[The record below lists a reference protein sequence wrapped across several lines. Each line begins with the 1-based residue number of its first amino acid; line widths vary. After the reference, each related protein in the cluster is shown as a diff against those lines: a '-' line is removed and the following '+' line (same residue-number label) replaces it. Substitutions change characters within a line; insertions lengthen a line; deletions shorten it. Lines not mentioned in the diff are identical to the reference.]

1 MIRSKFRVY
10 DDETLKMLKRA
21 VGPTPKYFLG
31 VRENET
37 HLCFEGAEHDQ
48 RSPDTLLASVLPTAC
63 ISDEVSSR
71 GNEPVKAGLRR
82 WRKRSIELT
91 AKSSQGVQDG

>member
-1 MIRSKFRVY
+1 MIRGKFSVY

-21 VGPTPKYFLG
+21 VAL
-31 VRENET
+31 R
-37 HLCFEGAEHDQ
+37 
-48 RSPDTLLASVLPTAC
+48 RSTSWVSERMKLISASKALNMTSAAQTLLASVLPTAC

-71 GNEPVKAGLRR
+71 GNEPVKAGLGR

-91 AKSSQGVQDG
+91 AKNRP